1 MTSKCAGSRPSR
13 APKIVNGVTRPWYW
27 GTADAEKQGI
37 SVQQITSWCK
47 ASGVP
52 YIAGEP
58 VRSAMFR
65 MDYAEHLRQKLSC
78 KGPQHTLSL
87 FRWLLA
93 KLGKK

>member
-37 SVQQITSWCK
+37 SVQQMTSWCK

-52 YIAGEP
+52 YIAEEP
-58 VRSAMFR
+58 VRSAMTR
-65 MDYAEHLRQKLSC
+65 IDRATLLRRSLAY
-78 KGPQHTLSL
+78 KGPQHALSP
-87 FRWLLA
+87 FQWLLA

>member
-37 SVQQITSWCK
+37 TTQQMTSWCK

-58 VRSAMFR
+58 VRSAMHR
-65 MDYAEHLRQKLSC
+65 MNYAELLRQKLSY
-78 KGPQHTLSL
+78 KGPQHTLSP
-87 FRWLLA
+87 FQWLLA